1 MRTLPASTSQKAKVK
16 SRILSLFTFA
26 VIFCGAI
33 FLLCGCSSYEQPGE
47 TAAEGSRR
55 HERVLRINRQEMM
68 TDVDRSLLLDQPSK
82 LTDLRI
88 P

>member
-1 MRTLPASTSQKAKVK
+1 MRSLPTSTSQELKVK
-16 SRILSLFTFA
+16 SCILSLFTFA
-26 VIFCGAI
+26 FIFCGTV
-33 FLLCGCSSYEQPGE
+33 FLLYGCSSYEQPGE

-55 HERVLRINRQEMM
+55 HERVLRINQQEMM
-68 TDVDRSLLLDQPSK
+68 KDIDRSLLLDQPSK